1 MTSIKDLEIQIE
13 GAEDALAFAKGEL
26 AELKA
31 NLQELKEQ
39 EKDKEPESLFGRW
52 ATLPKY
58 GRGIITSIKP
68 DSTGEVRFVYR
79 NESFTDSTEWIFAS
93 VEHLTLDPATLTTAE
108 DFEDAPEGTVV
119 ETGDMKI
126 CHKIE
131 KNAWL
136 HSGSETVY
144 THLGMASLAE
154 CTPCRAIRWGN
165 GQ

>member
-1 MTSIKDLEIQIE
+1 MTSIKDLENRVKN
-13 GAEDALAFAKGEL
+13 AEVV
-26 AELKA
+26 LKW
-31 NLQELKEQ
+31 LKDDLTELKEQ